1 MQRKH
6 AKQQR
11 STTSVLAIVAAT
23 DELLKTYSAQ
33 KLTTNHIAERAGVS
47 IGTLYQYFPDKQAI
61 YARVIQQKLD
71 HDLIEFRAT
80 IEAQHPT
87 WQALANALVT
97 LMFEQAARTISAYR
111 QILLMV
117 DPLLMRQRV
126 ETSMAAAER
135 VLCQRI
141 SQFIHTP
148 DSQAMKI
155 AVSQV
160 RVMLQTQ
167 VNYAVQQ
174 QPEWLTD
181 PSYRDWL
188 LASAIRRIEQVVIV
202 KEG

>member
-1 MQRKH
+1 M
-6 AKQQR
+6 
-11 STTSVLAIVAAT
+11 LAIVAAT

-61 YARVIQQKLD
+61 YTRVIQQKLD

-80 IEAQHPT
+80 IEAHYPT
-87 WQALANALVT
+87 WQALAHALVT

-126 ETSMAAAER
+126 ESAMAAAER
-135 VLCQRI
+135 VL
-141 SQFIHTP
+141 SQKVAQLTNTP
-148 DSQAMKI
+148 ETYALTT

-181 PSYRDWL
+181 PNYQEWL
-188 LASAIRRIEQVVIV
+188 LASAIGRIERVVN
-202 KEG
+202 GDG

>member
-1 MQRKH
+1 M
-6 AKQQR
+6 
-11 STTSVLAIVAAT
+11 LAIVAAT
-23 DELLKTYSAQ
+23 DELLTTYSAQ

-71 HDLIEFRAT
+71 HDLIEFRAS
-80 IEAQHPT
+80 IEAQYPT

-126 ETSMAAAER
+126 ETGMAAAER

-141 SQFIHTP
+141 SQFTHTP
-148 DSQAMKI
+148 DSPAMKTAI
-155 AVSQV
+155 SQV

-181 PSYRDWL
+181 PSYREWL
-188 LASAIRRIEQVVIV
+188 LTSAIGRIERAVNGDVR
-202 KEG
+202 KME